1 MKPRRGQYPMDE
13 ARQGPAE
20 IVNLSRCPDPAPVV
34 RLAAGLL
41 RDGELVA
48 VPTET
53 VYGLLANA
61 DLPAALERLSRAK
74 GRPENRPYTCLVAD
88 VAALEAEQAEL
99 SPAAQRLI
107 ARFWPGP
114 LTLVLRVGQGW
125 RGFRLPDHPTARE
138 IVRAAGCRVAAPSAN
153 RSGSAEPTTA
163 QDVVRELG
171 DRIRLIL
178 DGGPCRIGRPSTV
191 VRVSEDICEILR
203 EGAIRRDQ
211 IEKAVT
217 R

>member
-1 MKPRRGQYPMDE
+1 MKPRRGQCPMDK
-13 ARQGPAE
+13 AREGPAE
-20 IVNLSRCPDPAPVV
+20 IVNLRRCPDSAPVV

-41 RDGELVA
+41 REGELVA

-61 DLPAALERLSRAK
+61 DLAAALERLSRVK
-74 GRPENRPYTCLVAD
+74 GRPENRPYAFLIAD
-88 VAALEAEQAEL
+88 VAALAAEQAEV

-107 ARFWPGP
+107 GRFWPGP
-114 LTLVLRVGQGW
+114 LTVVLRVGEGW
-125 RGFRLPDHPTARE
+125 RGFRLPDHPLARE

-153 RSGSAEPTTA
+153 RSGSAEPITP

-178 DGGPCRIGRPSTV
+178 DGGPCRMAKPSTV
-191 VRVSEDICEILR
+191 VRVSGDKIEILR
-203 EGAIRRDQ
+203 EGAITQED
-211 IEKAVT
+211 IEKAVKA
-217 R
+217 